1 MQQDPSKF
9 AERIV
14 ALFIP
19 SACREEVL
27 GDLHERYLSPARY
40 LWDAAQTVPQ
50 IIFSRIRRTASP
62 QMILVQALAFHTSFL
77 VSAWLNGG
85 NLLRDDLGLATLAIP
100 GMVATAGVM
109 LKDAYTARGQQS
121 YFRLT
126 QSPFFGLGLAVVSQA
141 WLSISQ
147 SNLAIPRFI
156 MLNGCAMSLIA
167 SCAVRILFS
176 QSADRMQRAAGPAQ
190 EQIGYEDSPL
200 AWPFF
205 VKCVCMLGAVLIVGD
220 LATTYYNLP
229 KHFAGAAI
237 VLLTLYIIWK
247 SKGEIS

>member
-1 MQQDPSKF
+1 MQQGPSKF

-19 SACREEVL
+19 AACREEVL
-27 GDLHERYLSPARY
+27 GDLYERFVSPVRY

-50 IIFSRIRRTASP
+50 VIFSRIRRTTSP
-62 QMILVQALAFHTSFL
+62 QMILVQALAFYESFL
-77 VSAWLNGG
+77 FSAWLNGG
-85 NLLRDDLGLATLAIP
+85 NLLREDFGLATLAIP
-100 GMVATAGVM
+100 AGIAMAGVM
-109 LKDAYTARGQQS
+109 LTDAYAAPGQQS

-126 QSPFFGLGLAVVSQA
+126 QGPFFGLGLAMVSQA

-147 SNLAIPRFI
+147 SSLAIPRFI
-156 MLNGCAMSLIA
+156 LLYGCALSLIA
-167 SCAVRILFS
+167 TCAVRILFCR
-176 QSADRMQRAAGPAQ
+176 SADRMQRAAGPAS
-190 EQIGYEDSPL
+190 EQIGSEDSQFT
-200 AWPFF
+200 WPFF
-205 VKCVCMLGAVLIVGD
+205 VKCVCMLGAVTIVGD